1 MSRETYPSPMRRR
14 FAFTGLALLAAG
26 LVLVLVVSPGAGLA
40 AIAVAALLLGAA
52 QRTAVQRRA
61 GGPRSRATAPAP
73 LSERSRSGDRRHP
86 GRHRQR
92 TCRARA
98 AHPLAQHDARQG

>member
-40 AIAVAALLLGAA
+40 AIAVAALLLA
-52 QRTAVQRRA
+52 
-61 GGPRSRATAPAP
+61 
-73 LSERSRSGDRRHP
+73 
-86 GRHRQR
+86 
-92 TCRARA
+92 A
-98 AHPLAQHDARQG
+98 AHPLLAERAASRAAPRNRRPYSAAPEDLDLAPPRRRH